1 MLETSEYR
9 PEWKNPGSNIS
20 LKQKFYS
27 IWSLSDKKQKGV
39 HSGRN
44 ERECPRTP
52 GANSFYPLRQNNGST
67 LDPALKHSPLC
78 IFIEAQ
84 PINKLML
91 AFRFQTA
98 LYTRWRCEFKIF
110 LTHLLVPVNALAP
123 HLFLWF
129 QQVARLRTLWWARHP
144 GQTNSFS
151 EQLQNP
157 LTASSCKLAVLQKYC
172 FASRGKQGRE
182 RNVFFSF

>member
-84 PINKLML
+84 P
-91 AFRFQTA
+91 
-98 LYTRWRCEFKIF
+98 
-110 LTHLLVPVNALAP
+110 P